1 MKPRFIRNPIDLS
14 IVIFYIVL
22 LFAVG
27 IIVGLR
33 ETAEDFLILSR
44 KAKVLLVLFSMVST
58 WVGVGTF
65 VGTAAGGYDTGI
77 SVGFTAAVSALVGV
91 MTIALFAPT
100 IKKFG
105 DKFKAH
111 TIGDFF
117 RVRYSKSNQ
126 ALVGGIVIL
135 SYFLFTATQFT
146 GLAMLL
152 HLWTN
157 LSFEVLIILAALTT
171 IIYTAFAGIK
181 SDFYTDVIH
190 FWVMVLVLFGV
201 MLPIVLKSIGGFG
214 GLLSLPD
221 SYFSPFAFG
230 GIPFFVGGII
240 FGMGGGFITMEIW
253 QRIYAADS
261 QKTARRALVVST
273 LFIMAFYLLSMF
285 FGMAA
290 KILYPDLLNRDL
302 AIFTLMQRQLP
313 TGFLGLGIAAFLAVF
328 ISSVNTMIMV
338 VTATL
343 TKDFYKGLIKPDA
356 TDKQML
362 TMGRILTFVAGL
374 AGLGFAFYVRDILT
388 LSTIALFMLLV
399 FLPAILG
406 GFFWKRAT
414 STASFFS
421 ILLGFLSALIFLPKM
436 PTTAF
441 VPGFVISLIVFIV
454 VSFFS
459 KHSESETVL
468 SL

>member
-1 MKPRFIRNPIDLS
+1 MNPIDLS
-14 IVIFYIVL
+14 IVIFYIFL
-22 LFAVG
+22 LFVVGIAVG
-27 IIVGLR
+27 WK
-33 ETAEDFLILSR
+33 ESADDFLILSR
-44 KAKVLLVLFSMVST
+44 RAKVLLVLFSMVST

-77 SVGFTAAVSALVGV
+77 SVGFTAAMSAMVGV
-91 MTIALFAPT
+91 LAITFFAPS

-105 DKFKAH
+105 DKYQAH

-117 RVRYSKSNQ
+117 RVRYSKGNQ
-126 ALVGGIVIL
+126 ALVGAIIVL

-157 LSFEVLIILAALTT
+157 LSFEVLIILAAITT

-201 MLPIVLKSIGGFG
+201 MLPIVLKSIGGIGGLMVLPHSYFLPFTFG
-214 GLLSLPD
+214 GV
-221 SYFSPFAFG
+221 
-230 GIPFFVGGII
+230 PFFVGGII
-240 FGMGGGFITMEIW
+240 FGMGAGFIAMEIW
-253 QRIYAADS
+253 QKIYAADS
-261 QKTARRALVVST
+261 QKTAKRAMILS
-273 LFIMAFYLLSMF
+273 LIFIMAFYLLSMF

-290 KILYPDLLNRDL
+290 KVLYPDIANRDL

-313 TGFLGLGIAAFLAVF
+313 VGFLGLGVAAFLAVF

-343 TKDFYKGLIKPDA
+343 TKDFYKGMIRPNA
-356 TDKQML
+356 TDKQVL
-362 TMGRILTFVAGL
+362 VVGRSLTFVAGL
-374 AGLGFAFYVRDILT
+374 GGLAFAFYIRDILT
-388 LSTIALFMLLV
+388 LSTTALYMLLV
-399 FLPAILG
+399 FLPAVLG
-406 GFFWKRAT
+406 GFFWRRAT
-414 STASFFS
+414 AKASFWSILIGFVFS
-421 ILLGFLSALIFLPKM
+421 ILLLSKM

-441 VPGFVISLIVFIV
+441 VPGFIASLI
-454 VSFFS
+454 SFVAISVCSQHS
-459 KHSESETVL
+459 KSETIL